1 MSVILSATKETYSV
15 GMKITRCAASGR
27 IPVGLSLTG
36 SMAKS
41 PVSSP
46 VFRTSTTAKGFTV
59 SWLPA
64 ESP

>member
-1 MSVILSATKETYSV
+1 VSVILSATKETYSV